1 MRYFD
6 GFEINCLFILR
17 YVYQTCLSD
26 TEDLIFRAFLLFNSK
41 WDSDTEQ
48 KDFGCWCNTGDPS
61 INDISCLNKHTNSST
76 LIVHPSLFQY
86 ILLLM
91 TDKAFL
97 HLKAMGMKTTSPLS
111 FIGNEFEIHIY
122 KNTKQ
127 RHHLWFVMLA
137 EKFWHFSCSMLIII
151 WGRTKGEHN
160 STCSTQLG
168 LENNWKSPSF
178 FSGQKISIISSLY
191 DSPRS
196 W

>member
-41 WDSDTEQ
+41 WDSDMEQ
-48 KDFGCWCNTGDPS
+48 KDFECWCNTGDPS
-61 INDISCLNKHTNSST
+61 INDISCLNKHTHSGT

-97 HLKAMGMKTTSPLS
+97 SLE
-111 FIGNEFEIHIY
+111 GNGY
-122 KNTKQ
+122 
-127 RHHLWFVMLA
+127 
-137 EKFWHFSCSMLIII
+137 
-151 WGRTKGEHN
+151 
-160 STCSTQLG
+160 
-168 LENNWKSPSF
+168 ENNFTLKF
-178 FSGQKISIISSLY
+178 Y
-191 DSPRS
+191 R
-196 W
+196 